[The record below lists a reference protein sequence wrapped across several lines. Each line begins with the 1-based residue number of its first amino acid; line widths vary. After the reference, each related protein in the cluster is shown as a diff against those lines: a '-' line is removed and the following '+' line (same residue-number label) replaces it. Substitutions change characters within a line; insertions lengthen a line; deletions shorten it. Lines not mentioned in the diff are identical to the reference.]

1 MTSRQSL
8 LQEDTRFRVL
18 RLLHQQPH
26 LSQRQLAERLG
37 ISLGAAHYCLN
48 ALIVKGQI
56 KAQSFAGSQHKLH
69 YVYLLTPAGIR
80 QKAELT
86 GRFLKRKL
94 HEYEA
99 LKLEIKLL
107 RQEAG
112 AKLSEEGEPGSAA
125 AINQRRLRSAR

>member
-1 MTSRQSL
+1 MTSRQSQ

-26 LSQRQLAERLG
+26 LSQRQLAEKLG
-37 ISLGAAHYCLN
+37 ISLGAVHYCLN
-48 ALIVKGQI
+48 ALIAKGQI
-56 KAQSFAGSQHKLH
+56 KAQNFAGSQHKLH
-69 YVYLLTPAGIR
+69 YVYLLTPSGIR

-99 LKLEIKLL
+99 LKQEIEAL
-107 RQEAG
+107 RQESG
-112 AKLSEEGEPGSAA
+112 EGLSAEANSAHAA
-125 AINQRRLRSAR
+125 APDHGELRSAR